1 MIEIRVPKLNN
12 NDTVYLLVEWA
23 AKDGQAV
30 RAGEPLVVLETSKA
44 AEELVAEEDGTLLCM
59 LEAGAECAPGQ
70 VIARLLA
77 DGEAPPS
84 PAAEHG
90 ASPAAPDHEVVVTA
104 PALRL
109 MDERGISMEQV
120 RALGRKVVRRA
131 DLESLDAPWAGPG
144 NPVSVTLPTIAPGR
158 ASCPSASRTAPRD
171 SGPLSFPPDRDD
183 SGLLTPSS
191 NRDDSGLLA
200 PSADRDGSG
209 LLAPSADRDGG
220 SGPAASRTVP
230 EGSGLIEPSRAQR
243 RVAEVVE
250 ESHRDIPSAFTVMR
264 VDVTDALGFARQE
277 TRRLRVLIG
286 LPELLVRATGRL
298 LDRFPLCFA
307 TPVDGRR
314 ARRAAS
320 AEVGVTVDVGGGMFV
335 PVVRDAGRRPLG
347 EIAGDLTRFRRAAL
361 DGTFRERDLQ
371 GGNIMLTL
379 HTDAAVVM
387 AVPVVFPGQTCA
399 LSLAA
404 PRPEVVETRDG
415 GFAVRKVILLGLAY
429 DHRFVNGRDS
439 AEFLGALRTALE
451 SPGDGVSER

>member
-44 AEELVAEEDGTLLCM
+44 AEELVAEEDGTLLCL

-158 ASCPSASRTAPRD
+158 ASGPS
-171 SGPLSFPPDRDD
+171 
-183 SGLLTPSS
+183 
-191 NRDDSGLLA
+191 
-200 PSADRDGSG
+200 
-209 LLAPSADRDGG
+209 
-220 SGPAASRTVP
+220 ASRTVP

-250 ESHRDIPSAFTVMR
+250 ESHRDIPPAFTVMR

-314 ARRAAS
+314 ARRAVS